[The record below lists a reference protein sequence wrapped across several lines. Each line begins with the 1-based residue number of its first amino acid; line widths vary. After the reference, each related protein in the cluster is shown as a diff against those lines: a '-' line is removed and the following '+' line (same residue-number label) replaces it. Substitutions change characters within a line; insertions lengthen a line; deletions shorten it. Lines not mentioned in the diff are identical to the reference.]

1 MSAAKWIDKASI
13 SLLTLYVTYD
23 AYSTGRMGMALIAA
37 ALFIA
42 GIIAGIVVELTG
54 IRGDDQKPPKP

>member
-13 SLLTLYVTYD
+13 SVLTLYVAYD
-23 AYSTGRMGMALIAA
+23 AYSAGRTGVALIAA

-42 GIIAGIVVELTG
+42 GIVVELTEG
-54 IRGDDQKPPKP
+54 RGTGQQPPP

>member
-1 MSAAKWIDKASI
+1 MSAAKWIEGKHQ
-13 SLLTLYVTYD
+13 LLTLYVTYD

-42 GIIAGIVVELTG
+42 GIVVELTG
-54 IRGDDQKPPKP
+54 IRGDDQKPPRP

>member
-42 GIIAGIVVELTG
+42 GIVVELTG
-54 IRGDDQKPPKP
+54 VRGDNQKPPTP